1 MFPAE
6 WRQYIDN
13 TIQLVQSGAVPM
25 SRIDDAVTRI
35 LRVKLRAG
43 LFGARRPS
51 ERRLAGDAGTLVHR
65 ELAREAAQRSTVLL
79 KNNENVNNKNV
90 LPLARNQKILV
101 VGKGADNFA
110 IQTGGATLSW
120 HGTGDTKAAFPHGE
134 AGWAAIPRGR
144 RGPTATPNQTGGGP
158 ASPFWPGVRA
168 GNLGI

>member
-65 ELAREAAQRSTVLL
+65 QLPRDAGQRLPVLL
-79 KNNENVNNKNV
+79 KNNGGV
-90 LPLARNQKILV
+90 LPLARNPKKPLV
-101 VGKGADNFA
+101 CKG
-110 IQTGGATLSW
+110 
-120 HGTGDTKAAFPHGE
+120 
-134 AGWAAIPRGR
+134 
-144 RGPTATPNQTGGGP
+144 
-158 ASPFWPGVRA
+158 
-168 GNLGI
+168 